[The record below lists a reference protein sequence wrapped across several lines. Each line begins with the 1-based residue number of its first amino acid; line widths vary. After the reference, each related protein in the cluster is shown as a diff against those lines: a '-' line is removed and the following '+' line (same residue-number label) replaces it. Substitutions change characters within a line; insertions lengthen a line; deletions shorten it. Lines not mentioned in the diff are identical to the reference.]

1 MRSIQASP
9 PTTRPTP
16 ARRQAAPTGL
26 STRNDQ
32 GEAPSPEAI
41 ASVPRGSKATSRA
54 VARADA
60 SSPAT
65 REDACSRAR
74 ADATTCARDEAS
86 AAPEPVETRHAAAR
100 SASPSTARAGPR
112 SAGGTD
118 GAGRDRAGRRLPV
131 LGGVTAGLGAA
142 LFVGGPVGL
151 VAGAVAGVAVAVW
164 LRRLE
169 PASVRRR
176 REAIDEA
183 LPLAVDL
190 LASCL
195 AAGQA
200 PAVALQQVTDVVDH
214 PLRDELQEVA
224 TRLRLGADPIRVWRD
239 VAAHPQLGSW
249 GRTVLRAVDSGA
261 SVADAMAAHADDL
274 RQASRSRVE
283 ARARAV
289 GVRAALPLGVCLLP
303 AFVLLGVVPLVAGSL
318 SVVTLP

>member
-1 MRSIQASP
+1 MTSAV
-9 PTTRPTP
+9 
-16 ARRQAAPTGL
+16 
-26 STRNDQ
+26 
-32 GEAPSPEAI
+32 AI
-41 ASVPRGSKATSRA
+41 VASVLAAAAVLLAWPRG
-54 VARADA
+54 
-60 SSPAT
+60 PAL
-65 REDACSRAR
+65 
-74 ADATTCARDEAS
+74 
-86 AAPEPVETRHAAAR
+86 
-100 SASPSTARAGPR
+100 PSTARAGPR

-283 ARARAV
+283 VRARAV

>member
-1 MRSIQASP
+1 MTSAVAIVAS
-9 PTTRPTP
+9 
-16 ARRQAAPTGL
+16 ALAAAAVL
-26 STRNDQ
+26 L
-32 GEAPSPEAI
+32 AW
-41 ASVPRGSKATSRA
+41 PRG
-54 VARADA
+54 
-60 SSPAT
+60 PAL
-65 REDACSRAR
+65 
-74 ADATTCARDEAS
+74 
-86 AAPEPVETRHAAAR
+86 
-100 SASPSTARAGPR
+100 PSTARAGPR
-112 SAGGTD
+112 SADGTD

-151 VAGAVAGVAVAVW
+151 VAGAVAGIAVAVW

>member
-1 MRSIQASP
+1 MLLAW
-9 PTTRPTP
+9 
-16 ARRQAAPTGL
+16 
-26 STRNDQ
+26 
-32 GEAPSPEAI
+32 
-41 ASVPRGSKATSRA
+41 PRG
-54 VARADA
+54 
-60 SSPAT
+60 PAL
-65 REDACSRAR
+65 
-74 ADATTCARDEAS
+74 
-86 AAPEPVETRHAAAR
+86 
-100 SASPSTARAGPR
+100 PSTARAGPR